1 VARVLAIDW
10 GTVRLGLAAS
20 DPLGISAQGLK
31 SLRRKGEADDLE
43 AIRDHVERLE
53 VSAVV
58 VGLPRNMDGSLGES
72 AVTAQRFAD
81 RLRDFLQLPVHLWDE
96 RLTSLAAERVLV
108 DAGVRRKARRGLVDQ
123 VAATMILQGFLDRQ
137 SAARRRDDP

>member
-1 VARVLAIDW
+1 VTRVLAIDW

-20 DPLGISAQGLK
+20 DPLGISAQGLE
-31 SLRRKGEADDLE
+31 SLRRTTEIDDLE
-43 AIRDHVERLE
+43 AIRHHVERLE
-53 VSAVV
+53 VSDVV

-81 RLRDFLQLPVHLWDE
+81 RLRDYLHLPVHLWDE